1 MKSSIPT
8 LPLKSQNKSFIKER
22 ILRNQ
27 KNFQTINSEKSLT
40 TNASCTLMTDKN
52 IKKQNSFN
60 INSVINSRY
69 TTLINNINSGYFKNR
84 MLDLSITKLP
94 KIPRIKI
101 ISDADYLVKE
111 RRKRKGYMPTHIPVN
126 KALMKSTEINM
137 SNFIIRKIK
146 EKREEI
152 MHNEKMITEQLKI
165 RQYEYDKQYK
175 TFLNTVEENHKK
187 IREEDN
193 LLNSLKS
200 EMNEK
205 IKILDEIKVET
216 KNLEEKLKRII
227 TSILD
232 YKKYGSFVHKIFE
245 QKFIYDKLGEF
256 DGKSYYK
263 TMQKLIEIYE
273 NNQKEINLSENED
286 EFLNNLLFQGED
298 QFFSQYINIEEN
310 LRRILET
317 RNDAFKEITF
327 MNIKNKSEIND
338 LKTKK
343 EGKEKDKE
351 IYDEN
356 QIMQT
361 RMINNIKEYDSEETK
376 KYLLYIIELGESM
389 CKNKNKNKVTNI
401 DSIGENLFY
410 CDDTIKLLEEKEYYI
425 NKYMNE
431 IENVFKNGNDEDI
444 KLIENI
450 INERKK
456 YNKRQKQIET
466 KKIQEEIRINKN
478 LKTINTNRI
487 VIKGRKV
494 IQDFPL
500 IKNQKKK
507 KKIVIKKDNEDLD
520 YLYYSSDDN

>member
-1 MKSSIPT
+1 
-8 LPLKSQNKSFIKER
+8 
-22 ILRNQ
+22 
-27 KNFQTINSEKSLT
+27 
-40 TNASCTLMTDKN
+40 
-52 IKKQNSFN
+52 
-60 INSVINSRY
+60 
-69 TTLINNINSGYFKNR
+69 
-84 MLDLSITKLP
+84 
-94 KIPRIKI
+94 
-101 ISDADYLVKE
+101 
-111 RRKRKGYMPTHIPVN
+111 
-126 KALMKSTEINM
+126 
-137 SNFIIRKIK
+137 
-146 EKREEI
+146 
-152 MHNEKMITEQLKI
+152 
-165 RQYEYDKQYK
+165 
-175 TFLNTVEENHKK
+175 
-187 IREEDN
+187 
-193 LLNSLKS
+193 
-200 EMNEK
+200 
-205 IKILDEIKVET
+205 
-216 KNLEEKLKRII
+216 
-227 TSILD
+227 
-232 YKKYGSFVHKIFE
+232 
-245 QKFIYDKLGEF
+245 
-256 DGKSYYK
+256 
-263 TMQKLIEIYE
+263 
-273 NNQKEINLSENED
+273 
-286 EFLNNLLFQGED
+286 
-298 QFFSQYINIEEN
+298 
-310 LRRILET
+310 
-317 RNDAFKEITF
+317 